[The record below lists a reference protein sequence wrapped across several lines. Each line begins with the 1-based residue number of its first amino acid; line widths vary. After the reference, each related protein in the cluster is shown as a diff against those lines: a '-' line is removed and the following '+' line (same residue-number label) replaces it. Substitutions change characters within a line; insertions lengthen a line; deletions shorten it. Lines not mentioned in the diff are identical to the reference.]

1 MRPFT
6 VTGCAT
12 LLAMLLLSP
21 FSASASAQYVLITD
35 PFVNVYERLD
45 PKSNVLVM
53 AKKGDRFNLLYAGP
67 LWYQVNVKNQIGWI
81 ERKAGRVVEGKNALS
96 LIISI
101 AVVLALTAG
110 TVYIVASHI
119 KKQKTA

>member
-1 MRPFT
+1 MRSLT
-6 VTGCAT
+6 VTGCAA

-21 FSASASAQYVLITD
+21 FSASASAQYVLITN

-53 AKKGDRFNLLYAGP
+53 AKKGDRFDLLYAGP

-81 ERKAGRVVEGKNALS
+81 ERKAGRIVEGKNILS

-101 AVVLALTAG
+101 AVVLALMAG
-110 TVYIVASHI
+110 TVYIVASYI